1 MTWGPDPELTPLGE
15 DQAREVNA
23 AWKTQIERLD
33 KGLDA
38 APLPTRLFSS
48 PFKRSAMTLLL
59 TYEGILLPPGTTP
72 SISKQ
77 VTPVSA
83 PYVKEDL
90 REQYGDDHE
99 AVHRSSKSTI
109 QKSFPDYEI
118 EKSFTEQDER
128 FKVSGTAP
136 PVILEGLRENYR
148 DEHTCDERS
157 TKSQVAAYTPGWSIE
172 EGFAEKDERF
182 GVSSQ
187 LGERQHGL
195 WRQCSRSTD
204 VACP

>member
-23 AWKTQIERLD
+23 AWKVQMERLL

-59 TYEGILLPPGTTP
+59 TYQGILLPPGTTP
-72 SISKQ
+72 SGSKG
-77 VTPVSA
+77 VPPVPS

-109 QKSFPDYEI
+109 QKNFPDYEI
-118 EKSFTEQDER
+118 EKGFTEQDER
-128 FKVSGTAP
+128 FKVSASAP
-136 PVILEGLRENYR
+136 PLILEGLRENFR

-157 TKSQVAAYTPGWSIE
+157 TRSQVAAYTPGWSIDEGLSEQE
-172 EGFAEKDERF
+172 EKF

-187 LGERQHGL
+187 IRERMY
-195 WRQCSRSTD
+195 D
-204 VACP
+204 